1 MCIATKFQG
10 DANAADLGPHFD
22 SHCSNMLST
31 SLTCRIYSFFSVN
44 VIRWLDLFLD
54 SLPKIPRKKL
64 PVMWNTDTVAARFEA
79 KVSGWG
85 EIFSSPPHIIYASAL
100 PAEVIYTFY

>member
-10 DANAADLGPHFD
+10 DANAADLGPHFE

-31 SLTCRIYSFFSVN
+31 SLTCSISSFFSVN

-54 SLPKIPRKKL
+54 STKNSKKEIACD
-64 PVMWNTDTVAARFEA
+64 VEYRY
-79 KVSGWG
+79 SGC
-85 EIFSSPPHIIYASAL
+85 
-100 PAEVIYTFY
+100 